1 MNRMEWSDEQAV
13 AQARGGDHDAFRA
26 LVERHTRS
34 LFRLGFRMMGNEHD
48 AEEVVQEA
56 LIRAYRR
63 LDKFEERSN
72 FGTWIYRIAVNCALD
87 LKRVRQRDASRRETV
102 PEPEEESSSPMDLL
116 PTQDASPERLAM
128 SVEVQRE
135 VHLAMQKLTDVER
148 AAFVMRHF
156 DGCSVEEISAALDL
170 KTSAAK
176 NTVFRAVQ
184 KLRASLLPLVSP
196 AK

>member
-1 MNRMEWSDEQAV
+1 MAWMEFSDEQAV
-13 AQARGGDHDAFRA
+13 AAARGGDHDAFRA

-34 LFRLGFRMMGNEHD
+34 LYRLGYRMMGNEHD

-56 LIRAYRR
+56 MIRAYKR
-63 LDKFEERSN
+63 LDKFEERAN

-87 LKRVRQRDASRRETV
+87 LRRVRQRDESRRHSA
-102 PEPEEESSSPMDLL
+102 PEPEEENSSPMDLL
-116 PTQDASPERLAM
+116 PTQDANPERLAM
-128 SVEVQRE
+128 SAELQRE
-135 VHLAMQKLTDVER
+135 VKVAMTKLTDIER

-184 KLRASLLPLVSP
+184 KLRASLQPLVSP
-196 AK
+196 GK